1 MILNCREEN
10 IWRQIMQCRF
20 GPLVKGDKVSRKG
33 DTHSMDPTR
42 LNVYRLNNSVMARTG
57 SALSHFECVFTGETY
72 ETDFTDFPVEGQLLD
87 PQYDYGEVDVTR
99 EQVERRGGSM
109 WKYQELLPIEDT
121 DYVVSLGEGE
131 TPLVSS
137 DRLADHLGVGRLLL
151 KDEGQNPTNTFKA
164 RGASASI
171 SGALQQ
177 GINEVALAT
186 AGNAGQAAS
195 AYAAHA
201 GLDCHVFV
209 PHQAGDIQKRM
220 TEAHGA
226 NVRLVDGKISDAGA
240 AFTEDLA
247 ANDRY
252 SVATFHTP
260 FRHEGKKTM
269 GLELFEQLDW
279 TTPDHIVYPTG
290 GGVGLVGIWKAYK
303 ELLEL
308 GWLDET
314 ETPALHVAQSSGN
327 APIVRALEEEAD
339 AHTVWEN
346 PDSVARGVEV
356 PDPGAS
362 SWLIDIVT
370 ESGGTGVQ
378 VSDETAIE
386 ASRTA
391 ARLSGVEMCVEAG
404 VALAS
409 VAELAGDGT
418 IDDDEEVVVL
428 NTGAGCKSADLIGN
442 L

>member
-1 MILNCREEN
+1 M
-10 IWRQIMQCRF
+10 
-20 GPLVKGDKVSRKG
+20 
-33 DTHSMDPTR
+33 T
-42 LNVYRLNNSVMARTG
+42 RTG

-87 PQYDYGEVDVTR
+87 PQYDYDAVDVTR
-99 EQVERRGGSM
+99 GEWERRGGSM
-109 WKYQELLPIEDT
+109 WKYRELLPIDDT
-121 DYVVSLGEGE
+121 DHVVSLGEGE
-131 TPLVSS
+131 TPLISS
-137 DRLADHLGVGRLLL
+137 DRLATEMGVGTLLV
-151 KDEGQNPTNTFKA
+151 KDEGQNPTNTFKD

-171 SGALQQ
+171 SGAVQQ
-177 GINEVALAT
+177 GVDEVALAT

-226 NVRLVDGKISDAGA
+226 NVHFTDGKISDAGA
-240 AFTEDLA
+240 AFTDELHEKGL
-247 ANDRY
+247 Y

-269 GLELFEQLDW
+269 GFELFEQLAW

-290 GGVGLVGIWKAYK
+290 GGVGLVGIWKAYQ

-314 ETPALHVAQSSGN
+314 EPPALHVAQSSGN
-327 APIVRALEEEAD
+327 APIVRALEDEAD

-346 PDSVARGVEV
+346 PDSIARGVEV

-362 SWLIDIVT
+362 PWLIDIVT

-391 ARLSGVEMCVEAG
+391 AQLSGVEMCVEAG

-409 VAELAGDGT
+409 AMELADDGVFDE
-418 IDDDEEVVVL
+418 DDEVVVL
-428 NTGAGCKSADLIGN
+428 NTGAGCKSASSIGN